1 MMMSPEPGSL
11 EADGFQNGLTMSL
24 ELKIDSHKTT
34 IEAGDIKGLTINQNS
49 FGFDVL
55 IRFWVISKKSTD
67 QDALV
72 SHFTKDSPIDASL
85 SLKRKFERPGSSTD
99 PWILKGLVYSR
110 ELFEQVYPAVNREPV
125 LQREYI
131 LRFADPAQVL
141 WRDHHPVDL
150 YVDKSLKDII
160 SAQTND
166 HVKMS
171 TTWTVATTKH
181 PIHCLAL
188 GLEFGKASFYDFIH
202 WFADTRHGFIY
213 FDSEK
218 MKYELGKAK
227 KDVGR
232 AQELDPSDLKDT
244 EIFFPEVS
252 RVTKTIH
259 NSFAPKTS
267 STPVKNSASIT
278 GVREDIVL
286 TSPAASVATTRKKYE
301 GTRETSKEHTLK
313 LDWGRLPTS
322 NIQPGCLLKPA
333 SNAWSSNRMS
343 TDKVYRVF
351 QINFQAESKNQGATE
366 NVGEESNIYKIR
378 LTTEL
383 EPKDSKTQRTAH
395 YHRPRWPL
403 HLEAKIDSTS
413 GGKKDLTYQPLSKS
427 EDAVD
432 TYNLEVGLFKK
443 VKLRA
448 PYRPQTLS
456 NHYYVPLYKDQR
468 VIVELSF
475 QHAEIV
481 RILDWRKGAKLP
493 TDSQSNHLLLGKPD
507 EGHTSMLYGHVDN
520 KAQFTIVRDDEGDK
534 QIIELKDGVIVF
546 ETS

>member
-1 MMMSPEPGSL
+1 MTMSNEPGSL
-11 EADGFQNGLTMSL
+11 DASGFQNGLTISL
-24 ELKIDSHKTT
+24 ELKIDSYKTT
-34 IEAGDIKGLTINQNS
+34 IEAGDIKSLTIQQNS
-49 FGFDVL
+49 FGFDVAL
-55 IRFWVISKKSTD
+55 RFWVISKKSTD
-67 QDALV
+67 QDPLV
-72 SHFTKDSPIDASL
+72 SHFVKETPMDAAL
-85 SLKRKFERPGSSTD
+85 SLKRTFERPGSSTD
-99 PWILKGLVYSR
+99 PWVLKGLVYSR

-131 LRFADPAQVL
+131 IRFADPAQIL
-141 WRDHHPVDL
+141 WRDHHPVEL

-160 SAQTND
+160 SAQTD
-166 HVKMS
+166 DRVKMS
-171 TTWTVATTKH
+171 TTWNVATTKH
-181 PIHCLAL
+181 HIHSLAL
-188 GLEFGKASFYDFIH
+188 GLEFGKASFYDFLH
-202 WFADTRHGFIY
+202 WFAATRQGFIY

-218 MKYELGKAK
+218 MKYELSATK
-227 KDVGR
+227 KDVGS
-232 AQELDPSDLKDT
+232 AQELDPSDLRNT
-244 EIFFPEVS
+244 EILFPEVS

-267 STPVKNSASIT
+267 SAPIKNPASVV

-286 TSPAASVATTRKKYE
+286 TSPAASVATARKKFE
-301 GTRETSKEHTLK
+301 DARETEKEHTLQ
-313 LDWGRLPTS
+313 LTWDRLPTC
-322 NIQPGCLLKPA
+322 NIQPGCLIKP
-333 SNAWSSNRMS
+333 SSDAWSSNLMM
-343 TDKVYRVF
+343 TGTVYRVF
-351 QINFQAESKNQGATE
+351 QIHFHAESINQGATDDE
-366 NVGEESNIYKIR
+366 GQEANIYKIS

-383 EPKDSKTQRTAH
+383 EPKNSKSQRGAH
-395 YHRPRWPL
+395 YQKPAWPL

-413 GGKKDLTYQPLSKS
+413 GGKKDLTYQPLTKS

-456 NHYYVPLYKDQR
+456 NHYYIPLYKGQR
-468 VIVELSF
+468 VIVELGF

-481 RILDWRKGAKLP
+481 RILDWRKGAKQP

-520 KAQFTIVRDDEGDK
+520 KAQFTIERDDDGDK
-534 QIIELKDGVIVF
+534 QIVELKDGVIVF